1 VFNKNE
7 SLALFIKQM
16 SKNTSLKTVRKWIL
30 FILGFVV
37 IALSFQLSKKI
48 ANSNP
53 PPRRQAEKVVKNVFT
68 KEVINGSYNVQIPSN
83 GVLEAYQR
91 IKITSRVQ
99 GLMQTIN
106 PLFKS
111 GQSYRKG
118 QILVQIASSEFNS
131 NVIAQRASLYNLI
144 TSVIP
149 DLQLDFPQAYQSWK
163 TYLKEFDVEKA
174 TPPLP
179 DMDEDVRLF
188 ISGRG
193 IISSY
198 YSLQNLEK
206 SLTFYTIR
214 APFDGVLVAANVTE
228 GSLIRPGQEL
238 GDFIAP
244 DHYEL
249 KVALPKSY
257 VEKIDVG
264 ATVELKSIDT
274 QKKYTGTVSR
284 INAKVNTET
293 QSVEVF
299 IRVSSSEL
307 KEGVY
312 LEALIGALEFNDVV
326 ALDRGLL
333 SGDQELYLVEVDK
346 LVLKKVEVAHFTDT
360 HAIVR
365 GLKDGVVVVAQPII
379 GAYQGMEVISTPFN
393 TVK

>member
-1 VFNKNE
+1 
-7 SLALFIKQM
+7 M

-264 ATVELKSIDT
+264 ATVELKSIDK

-333 SGDQELYLVEVDK
+333 NGDQELYLVEDDK
-346 LVLKKVEVAHFTDT
+346 LVLKKVEVAHFTDS
-360 HAIVR
+360 HAVVR
-365 GLKDGVVVVAQPII
+365 GLKDGVVVIAQPII

>member
-1 VFNKNE
+1 MFNKNE

-68 KEVINGSYNVQIPSN
+68 KEVKNGSYNVQIPSN
-83 GVLEAYQR
+83 GLLEAYQR

-111 GQSYRKG
+111 GQSYKKG
-118 QILVQIASSEFNS
+118 QVLVQIASSEFNS
-131 NVIAQRASLYNLI
+131 NVIAQRASLYNLV
-144 TSVIP
+144 TSVMP

-244 DHYEL
+244 DNYEL

-257 VEKIDVG
+257 VEKIDIG

-274 QKKYTGTVSR
+274 QKKYSGTVSR

-312 LEALIGALEFNDVV
+312 LEALIGALEFSDVV

-333 SGDQELYLVEVDK
+333 SGDQELYLVEDDK
-346 LVLKKVEVAHFTDT
+346 LVLKKVEVAHFTDS
-360 HAIVR
+360 HAIIG

>member
-1 VFNKNE
+1 MFNKNE

-333 SGDQELYLVEVDK
+333 NGDQELYLVEDDK
-346 LVLKKVEVAHFTDT
+346 LVLKKVEVAHFTDS
-360 HAIVR
+360 HAVVR
-365 GLKDGVVVVAQPII
+365 GLKDGVVVIAQPII
-379 GAYQGMEVISTPFN
+379 GAYQGMVVISTPFN

>member
-1 VFNKNE
+1 MFNKNE

-333 SGDQELYLVEVDK
+333 NGDQELYLVEDDK
-346 LVLKKVEVAHFTDT
+346 LVLKKVEVAHFTDS
-360 HAIVR
+360 HAVIR
-365 GLKDGVVVVAQPII
+365 GLKDGVVVIAQPII

>member
-1 VFNKNE
+1 
-7 SLALFIKQM
+7 M

-68 KEVINGSYNVQIPSN
+68 KEVKNGSYNVQIPSN
-83 GVLEAYQR
+83 GLLEAYQR

-111 GQSYRKG
+111 GQSYKKG
-118 QILVQIASSEFNS
+118 QVLVQVASSEFNS

-144 TSVIP
+144 TSVMP

-198 YSLQNLEK
+198 YSMQNLEK
-206 SLTFYTIR
+206 SLTFYTIQ

-257 VEKIDVG
+257 VEKIDFG
-264 ATVELKSIDT
+264 AKVELKSIDT

-312 LEALIGALEFNDVV
+312 MEALIGSLEFNDVV

-333 SGDQELYLVEVDK
+333 SGDQELYLVEDDK
-346 LVLKKVEVAHFTDT
+346 LVLKKVEVAHFTDS

-365 GLKDGVVVVAQPII
+365 GLKDGVVVIAQPII

>member
-7 SLALFIKQM
+7 SLALFIIQM

-53 PPRRQAEKVVKNVFT
+53 PPRRQAEKVVKKVFT

-214 APFDGVLVAANVTE
+214 APFDGVLIAANVTE

-333 SGDQELYLVEVDK
+333 NGDQELYLVEDDK
-346 LVLKKVEVAHFTDT
+346 LVLKKVEVAHFTDS
-360 HAIVR
+360 HAVVR
-365 GLKDGVVVVAQPII
+365 GLKDGVVVIAQPII

>member
-1 VFNKNE
+1 
-7 SLALFIKQM
+7 M
-16 SKNTSLKTVRKWIL
+16 SENTSLKTVRKWIL

-174 TPPLP
+174 TTPLP

-264 ATVELKSIDT
+264 ATVELKSIDK

-333 SGDQELYLVEVDK
+333 NGDQELYLVEDDK
-346 LVLKKVEVAHFTDT
+346 LVLKKVEVAHFTDS
-360 HAIVR
+360 HAVVR
-365 GLKDGVVVVAQPII
+365 GLKDGVVVIAQPII

>member
-1 VFNKNE
+1 
-7 SLALFIKQM
+7 M

-37 IALSFQLSKKI
+37 IALSLQLSKKI

-68 KEVINGSYNVQIPSN
+68 KEVKNGSYNVQIPSN
-83 GVLEAYQR
+83 GLLEAYQR

-118 QILVQIASSEFNS
+118 QILVRIASSEFNS

-144 TSVIP
+144 TSTIP

-163 TYLKEFDVEKA
+163 NYLNEFDVEKA

-179 DMDEDVRLF
+179 DMEENVRLF

-244 DHYEL
+244 DNYEL

-257 VEKIDVG
+257 VEKIDIG

-274 QKKYTGTVSR
+274 QKKYIGTVSR

-333 SGDQELYLVEVDK
+333 SGDQELYLVEDDK
-346 LVLKKVEVAHFTDT
+346 LVLKKVEVAHFTDS
-360 HAIVR
+360 HAVVR

-393 TVK
+393 TIK

>member
-1 VFNKNE
+1 
-7 SLALFIKQM
+7 M

-163 TYLKEFDVEKA
+163 TFLKEFDVEKA

-333 SGDQELYLVEVDK
+333 NGDQELYLVEDDK
-346 LVLKKVEVAHFTDT
+346 LVLKKVEVAHFTDS
-360 HAIVR
+360 HAVVR
-365 GLKDGVVVVAQPII
+365 GLKDGVVVIAQPII

>member
-1 VFNKNE
+1 MFNKNE

-37 IALSFQLSKKI
+37 ITLSFQLSKKI

-264 ATVELKSIDT
+264 AAVELKSIDT

-333 SGDQELYLVEVDK
+333 NGDQELYLVEDDK
-346 LVLKKVEVAHFTDT
+346 LVLKKVEVAHFTDS
-360 HAIVR
+360 HAVVR

>member
-1 VFNKNE
+1 
-7 SLALFIKQM
+7 M

-37 IALSFQLSKKI
+37 ITLSFQLSKKI

-68 KEVINGSYNVQIPSN
+68 KEVKNGSYNVQIPSN
-83 GVLEAYQR
+83 GLLEAYQR

-118 QILVQIASSEFNS
+118 QILVRIASSEFNS

-144 TSVIP
+144 TSIIP

-163 TYLKEFDVEKA
+163 NYLNEFDVEKA

-179 DMDEDVRLF
+179 DMEENVRLF

-244 DHYEL
+244 DNYEL

-257 VEKIDVG
+257 VEKIDIG

-274 QKKYTGTVSR
+274 QKKYIGTVSR

-333 SGDQELYLVEVDK
+333 SGDQELYLVEDDK
-346 LVLKKVEVAHFTDT
+346 LVLKKVEVAHFTDS
-360 HAIVR
+360 HAVVR

-393 TVK
+393 TIK

>member
-244 DHYEL
+244 DHHEL

-274 QKKYTGTVSR
+274 QKKYTGIVSR

-333 SGDQELYLVEVDK
+333 NGDQELYLVEDDK
-346 LVLKKVEVAHFTDT
+346 LVLKKVEVAHFTDS
-360 HAIVR
+360 HAVVR
-365 GLKDGVVVVAQPII
+365 GLKDGVVVIAQPII

>member
-1 VFNKNE
+1 
-7 SLALFIKQM
+7 M

-53 PPRRQAEKVVKNVFT
+53 PPRRQAEKVVKKVFT

-333 SGDQELYLVEVDK
+333 NGDQELYLVEDDK
-346 LVLKKVEVAHFTDT
+346 LMLKKVEVAHFTDS
-360 HAIVR
+360 HAVVR
-365 GLKDGVVVVAQPII
+365 GLKDGVVVIAQPII

>member
-333 SGDQELYLVEVDK
+333 NGDQELYLVEDDK
-346 LVLKKVEVAHFTDT
+346 LMLKKVEVAHFTDS
-360 HAIVR
+360 HAVVR
-365 GLKDGVVVVAQPII
+365 GLKDGVVVIAQPII

>member
-1 VFNKNE
+1 
-7 SLALFIKQM
+7 M

-83 GVLEAYQR
+83 GILEAYQR

-312 LEALIGALEFNDVV
+312 LESLIGALEFNDVV

-333 SGDQELYLVEVDK
+333 NGDQELYLVEDDK
-346 LVLKKVEVAHFTDT
+346 LVLKKVEVAHFTDS
-360 HAIVR
+360 HAVVR
-365 GLKDGVVVVAQPII
+365 GLKDGVVVIAQPII

>member
-1 VFNKNE
+1 
-7 SLALFIKQM
+7 M

-53 PPRRQAEKVVKNVFT
+53 PPRRQAEKVIKNVFT
-68 KEVINGSYNVQIPSN
+68 KEVKNGSYNVQIPSN
-83 GVLEAYQR
+83 GLLEAYQR

-118 QILVQIASSEFNS
+118 QVLVQIASSEFNS

-144 TSVIP
+144 TSVMP

>member
-1 VFNKNE
+1 MFNKNE

-198 YSLQNLEK
+198 YSMQNLEK

-244 DHYEL
+244 DHHEL

-274 QKKYTGTVSR
+274 QKKYTGIVSR

-333 SGDQELYLVEVDK
+333 NGDQELYLVEDDK
-346 LVLKKVEVAHFTDT
+346 LVLKKVEVAHFTDS
-360 HAIVR
+360 HAVVR
-365 GLKDGVVVVAQPII
+365 GLKDGVVVIAQPII

>member
-1 VFNKNE
+1 
-7 SLALFIKQM
+7 M

-131 NVIAQRASLYNLI
+131 NVIAQRASLY
-144 TSVIP
+144 
-149 DLQLDFPQAYQSWK
+149 K
-163 TYLKEFDVEKA
+163 
-174 TPPLP
+174 
-179 DMDEDVRLF
+179 
-188 ISGRG
+188 
-193 IISSY
+193 
-198 YSLQNLEK
+198 NLEK
-206 SLTFYTIR
+206 ILTFYIIR

-264 ATVELKSIDT
+264 AAVELKSIDT

-333 SGDQELYLVEVDK
+333 NGDQELYLVEDDK
-346 LVLKKVEVAHFTDT
+346 LVLKKVEVAHFTDS
-360 HAIVR
+360 HAVVR

>member
-1 VFNKNE
+1 MINNE
-7 SLALFIKQM
+7 SLLLFIKQM

-30 FILGFVV
+30 FVLGFAV

-53 PPRRQAEKVVKNVFT
+53 PPRRQAKKAVKNVFT
-68 KEVINGSYNVQIPSN
+68 KEVKNGSYNVQIPSN
-83 GVLEAYQR
+83 GLLEAYQR

-118 QILVQIASSEFNS
+118 QVLVQIASSEFNS

-144 TSVIP
+144 TSVMP

-174 TPPLP
+174 IPPLP
-179 DMDEDVRLF
+179 EMYEDVRLF

-214 APFDGVLVAANVTE
+214 APFNGVLVSANVTE

-274 QKKYTGTVSR
+274 QKKYTGSVSR

-299 IRVSSSEL
+299 IQVSSSEL

-312 LEALIGALEFNDVV
+312 LEALIGALEFNEVV

-333 SGDQELYLVEVDK
+333 SGDQELYLVEDDK
-346 LVLKKVEVAHFTDT
+346 LVLKKVEVAHFTDS
-360 HAIVR
+360 HAVVR

-393 TVK
+393 TSK

>member
-1 VFNKNE
+1 
-7 SLALFIKQM
+7 M

-244 DHYEL
+244 DHHEL

-333 SGDQELYLVEVDK
+333 NGDQELYLVEDDK
-346 LVLKKVEVAHFTDT
+346 LVLKKVEVAHFTDS
-360 HAIVR
+360 HAVVR
-365 GLKDGVVVVAQPII
+365 GLKDGVVVIAQPII

>member
-1 VFNKNE
+1 MFNKNE

-68 KEVINGSYNVQIPSN
+68 KEVKNGSYNVQIPSN
-83 GVLEAYQR
+83 GLLEAYQR

-111 GQSYRKG
+111 GQSYKKG
-118 QILVQIASSEFNS
+118 QVLVQVASSEFNS

-244 DHYEL
+244 DHHEL

-274 QKKYTGTVSR
+274 QKKYTGIVSR

-333 SGDQELYLVEVDK
+333 NGDQELYLVEDDK
-346 LVLKKVEVAHFTDT
+346 LVLKKVEVAHFTDS
-360 HAIVR
+360 HAVVR
-365 GLKDGVVVVAQPII
+365 GLKDGVVVIAQPII

>member
-1 VFNKNE
+1 
-7 SLALFIKQM
+7 M

-83 GVLEAYQR
+83 GILEAYQR

-333 SGDQELYLVEVDK
+333 NGDQELYLVEDDK
-346 LVLKKVEVAHFTDT
+346 LVLKKVEVAHFTDS
-360 HAIVR
+360 HAVVR
-365 GLKDGVVVVAQPII
+365 GLKDGVVVIAQPII